1 MQHRWTAPALPP
13 AEKVDAL
20 QKALGIARPLCQLLV
35 QRGVESYEG
44 AREFFRPD
52 LRHLHDPFLM
62 KDMDKAV
69 SRIETARA
77 KGEKIMIYGD
87 YDVDG
92 TTSVAALYSFLGPHY
107 PLPLTTY
114 IPDRYKEGY
123 GVSRAGIEQAAA
135 EGISLIIA
143 LDCGI
148 KAHEQVRYAAEKGID
163 FIICDHHLPD
173 HELPPAVAVL
183 DPARP
188 DCSYPYPKLSGCG
201 VGFKLVQALCQ
212 RWQLPDQHW
221 KRLLDLLA
229 VSIGADIVPITGEN
243 RTLAYF
249 GLRLINE
256 QPRKGLSWLRKI
268 AGKDKKPMNIR
279 DVVFTLGPRINAAGR
294 IAHGK
299 LAVNLLTQPDEK
311 VVAEVSNEVNDH
323 NTHRQQLDRNITQ
336 EALAMIK
343 DLGEEERYT
352 TVLHGP
358 QWHKG
363 VIGIVASRLIENYYR
378 PTVVFTGEGE
388 VIAGSARSVEGFD
401 LYAALEAC
409 QEHLQQF
416 GGHRAAAGMSM
427 RRENFPA
434 FKARFEEV
442 VQERI
447 LPEQRQPELQADL
460 TVRLADLDH
469 RFYRVLRQFAPFGP
483 GNMAPVLACHH
494 LQDVGCRAVG
504 SDHTHLRVVLREN
517 KSDTELSGIGFGM
530 ADKMKEIDHWKGI
543 SALFH
548 LEENEYRGQKNLQLR
563 VLDLKPT
570 EVALPE
576 LEKNGHQLPTPA
588 N

>member
-1 MQHRWTAPALPP
+1 M
-13 AEKVDAL
+13 
-20 QKALGIARPLCQLLV
+20 
-35 QRGVESYEG
+35 
-44 AREFFRPD
+44 
-52 LRHLHDPFLM
+52 
-62 KDMDKAV
+62 
-69 SRIETARA
+69 
-77 KGEKIMIYGD
+77 
-87 YDVDG
+87 
-92 TTSVAALYSFLGPHY
+92 
-107 PLPLTTY
+107 
-114 IPDRYKEGY
+114 
-123 GVSRAGIEQAAA
+123 SRAGIDQAAQ

-173 HELPPAVAVL
+173 QELPSAVAVL

-188 DCSYPYPKLSGCG
+188 DCAYPYPKLSGCG

-212 RWQLPDQHW
+212 QWNLPDQQW

-256 QPRKGLSWLRKI
+256 KPRKGLSWLRKI
-268 AGKDKKPMNIR
+268 AGKDEKPMNIR

-323 NTHRQQLDRNITQ
+323 NTHRQKLDRNITQ

-343 DLGEEERYT
+343 ERGEENRYT

-388 VIAGSARSVEGFD
+388 MIAGSARSVEGFD

-416 GGHRAAAGMSM
+416 GGHRAAAGMRM
-427 RRENFPA
+427 HRKNFPA

-442 VQERI
+442 VQEHI
-447 LPEQRQPELQADL
+447 LPEQRQPEWQS
-460 TVRLADLDH
+460 
-469 RFYRVLRQFAPFGP
+469 
-483 GNMAPVLACHH
+483 C
-494 LQDVGCRAVG
+494 
-504 SDHTHLRVVLREN
+504 
-517 KSDTELSGIGFGM
+517 
-530 ADKMKEIDHWKGI
+530 WK
-543 SALFH
+543 
-548 LEENEYRGQKNLQLR
+548 R
-563 VLDLKPT
+563 
-570 EVALPE
+570 
-576 LEKNGHQLPTPA
+576 
-588 N
+588 